1 MSVSLFKNTA
11 GQSFFFELLTSAGAP
26 VTSGAVTGYVTKDAA
41 AQGALAGTVTHVGHG
56 QYRVDLTQADTN
68 GDVLGFLFTHATGI
82 QVNLSVRTTS
92 AAAAAT
98 ALAGTWTYDPT
109 LMQSATA
116 GTYSGS
122 TVGLRNQIRF
132 VIQDIQAARPLMVDA
147 EIDWAQTLESNQY
160 MAAAMCCEILVARAG
175 NIRSKRVG
183 ALALEYDV
191 EFYRGL
197 AATLRARGLSNQ
209 VPYCGGISISDKIA
223 QQDDSDWVPV
233 RFFRGMFDNPRA
245 SQPTPGSA
253 QNQTGYNSPGAY

>member
-1 MSVSLFKNTA
+1 MSVSLFKNAA
-11 GQSFFFELLTSAGAP
+11 GQSFFFELLTAAGAP
-26 VTSGAVTGYVTKDAA
+26 VTSGAVTGYVTKDVA
-41 AQGALAGTVTHVGHG
+41 AQGALAGTITHVGNG

-68 GDVLGFLFTHATGI
+68 ADTLGYLFTHATGVP
-82 QVNLSVRTTS
+82 VNLSVRTTA

-98 ALAGTWTYDPT
+98 ALAGTWSYDPT
-109 LMQSATA
+109 LMTSTTA
-116 GTYSGS
+116 GAYAGS

-147 EIDWAQTLESNQY
+147 EVDWAQTLEANQY
-160 MAAAMCCEILVARAG
+160 MAAALCCEILVARAG

-183 ALALEYDV
+183 ALSLDYDV

-209 VPYCGGISISDKIA
+209 VPYCGGISISDKLA
-223 QQDDSDWVPV
+223 QQDNGDWVPP

-245 SQPTPGSA
+245 QQPSAGSV